1 MAGLALQEN
10 KKFGSRY
17 TEISVEHMHPFSNTK
32 SSLDQFSCFVLGV
45 RYCIASGLSRRPP
58 QNAD

>member
-17 TEISVEHMHPFSNTK
+17 TEISVERTHSQIRNSSWASFPVSYKVFCTCIRTK
-32 SSLDQFSCFVLGV
+32 NYNDNG
-45 RYCIASGLSRRPP
+45 
-58 QNAD
+58 